1 MRRLAALLV
10 LCLAGCV
17 PPPPDLPPLLD
28 IGARSC
34 PDTPSADA
42 AGAAIILPD
51 GKLSFADVDAGSP
64 CLKTPEGLSL
74 YTAFRF
80 APGGAPAA
88 VAVASVAQGRTLMAP
103 RVYVLDD
110 AGRVVR
116 EIGADSFLFRGG
128 MLATLLRLRP
138 DDAAI
143 VVASFPPVI
152 GRDVNRIQ
160 SRVQVNSAVVGNGV
174 FVWTSGSEAAAHHT
188 LAHNGRIRIELY
200 KLPP

>member
-1 MRRLAALLV
+1 MKRLAALLA

-17 PPPPDLPPLLD
+17 PPPPELPPLLD
-28 IGARSC
+28 IGARTC

-42 AGAAIILPD
+42 AGAAVILPD
-51 GKLSFADVDAGSP
+51 GKFNFADVDAGSP

-88 VAVASVAQGRTLMAP
+88 VGIGSVAQGRTMMAP
-103 RVYVLDD
+103 RIYVLD
-110 AGRVVR
+110 GLGKVVR

-143 VVASFPPVI
+143 VVASFPPAI
-152 GRDVNRIQ
+152 GQDVNRIQ
-160 SRVQVNSAVVGNGV
+160 SLVQVNSAQVGRGV
-174 FVWTSGSEAAAHHT
+174 FVWASGSEAAAHHT